1 MASIV
6 LALAPPTQVKVQSS
20 VMASVANKVC
30 LIVIDG
36 WGLSEEVK
44 GKERCSKTIYQ
55 LQAWN

>member
-1 MASIV
+1 MASPCISP
-6 LALAPPTQVKVQSS
+6 AHSVKVQSS

-44 GKERCSKTIYQ
+44 GKDRCSRTIYQ